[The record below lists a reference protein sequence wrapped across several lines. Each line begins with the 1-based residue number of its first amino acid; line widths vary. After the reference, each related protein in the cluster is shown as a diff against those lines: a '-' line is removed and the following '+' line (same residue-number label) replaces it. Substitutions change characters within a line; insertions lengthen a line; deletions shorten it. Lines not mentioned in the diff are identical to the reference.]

1 MHIRGAREWRAGP
14 MGKREEKKFEM
25 LSGVCRVYCRVCVM
39 REGAGRVGVCGRRGF
54 FIPF

>member
-39 REGAGRVGVCGRRGF
+39 REGAVVCVCGRRGF